1 MKRKLL
7 LGAFAIAIVC
17 VGAVGASYYPA
28 TSEENDLDITN
39 VEALS
44 RGDANVTFYCEGN
57 TSICAKGHD
66 ENTNKDF
73 VIHGVL
79 KQ

>member
-1 MKRKLL
+1 MKRKLF
-7 LGAFAIAIVC
+7 LGAFTIAIVC

-28 TSEENDLDITN
+28 TSAENDLDMAN

-44 RGDANVTFYCEGN
+44 RSDASVTLYCEGN
-57 TSICAKGHD
+57 TNICAKGHD
-66 ENTNKDF
+66 EITNRDF